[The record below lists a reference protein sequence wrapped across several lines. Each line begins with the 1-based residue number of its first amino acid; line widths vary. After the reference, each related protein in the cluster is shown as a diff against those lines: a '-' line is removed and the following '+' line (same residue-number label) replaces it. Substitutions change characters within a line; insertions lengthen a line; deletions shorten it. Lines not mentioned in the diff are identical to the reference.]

1 MSDLELIK
9 HEISKV
15 PINSRG
21 RRKYPEAI
29 KSLALKLHGQGMSF
43 KSIADATNIHA
54 TTLHYWQERTKRKNR
69 FKEIKIKRAAESQN
83 LNSAIEIVFD
93 SGIKVSGLSFFEITA
108 LLRQELIR

>member
-9 HEISKV
+9 SEILKV

-21 RRKYPEAI
+21 RRRYPEGI
-29 KSLALKLHGQGMSF
+29 KSLALKLYTQGMSF
-43 KSIADATNIHA
+43 KNIADATGVHA
-54 TTLHYWQERTKRKNR
+54 TTLHYWQERAKRKNR
-69 FKEIKIKRAAESQN
+69 FKEIKIKRAIESPK

-108 LLRQELIR
+108 LLKQELIR